1 MVRGIEP
8 REVREIDRRL
18 IRIETMVEIAQGK
31 SLPGIDILPDIKD
44 GDFG

>member
-8 REVREIDRRL
+8 REVREIDRL